1 MSKPT
6 PIVCY
11 YSALNPDSQQYD
23 QLITNIDT
31 ASPYE
36 GSIGMQT
43 YPLFNDNNDEIGVLK
58 TDYTNFTFKDDSY
71 FENRVWTAFF
81 YGYGSVSFPVTFSQT
96 NGTSYFT
103 PGSLF
108 IMPILYCSGNDI
120 YNQTGT
126 VEFLVYGNDAKSRSI
141 TIKFD

>member
-6 PIVCY
+6 PLVCY
-11 YSALNPDSQQYD
+11 YSSLNPDNQEYSQS
-23 QLITNIDT
+23 IPNINST
-31 ASPYE
+31 SPYKGE
-36 GSIGMQT
+36 LFMLSHR
-43 YPLFNDNNDEIGVLK
+43 LFNDNNDEIGVLK
-58 TDYTNFTFKDDSY
+58 TDATDFTFKNDSY

-81 YGYGSVSFPVTFSQT
+81 YGYGSVSFPITFSQT

-126 VEFLVYGNDAKSRSI
+126 VEFFVYGNDAKSRSI